1 MATVYRQNKERS
13 KRQYISTA
21 AFNTQFY
28 TYSVKQNPTTFQTYG
43 ELLANVVGAT
53 SVTCPAGRILRETGR
68 RLFPGAN
75 PNVPTL
81 MVAVFDNVS
90 QLYGFIDPNASMFAV
105 FNSDKPLELV
115 DGTDAGSAA
124 VHRGPSVYTFGNV
137 TAQGDVTATTGNISA
152 TAGSVIGGGPVYSST
167 QTDITFTN
175 SVATN
180 GNQILID
187 TTKGNTFSCT
197 YSPGSSTAL
206 TGAININT
214 TVAPPAGVTVTLF
227 FYTGANV
234 TNAGTYKFTG
244 SAVWS
249 DVATTLASSVGSA
262 TSITTTNI
270 AASKTYVLTFIS
282 NGANL
287 TLTTFNV
294 F

>member
-1 MATVYRQNKERS
+1 MATVYRQNKERT

-21 AFNTQFY
+21 AFNTNFY
-28 TYSVKQNPTTFQTYG
+28 TYNLTTNPTTFVTTG
-43 ELLANVVGAT
+43 SLDPVTGAT
-53 SVTCPAGRILRETGR
+53 SVNCPAGRILRETGR
-68 RLFPGAN
+68 RLFPGAH
-75 PNVPTL
+75 PQITTL
-81 MVAVFDNVS
+81 MVMVFDTES
-90 QLYGFIDPNASMFAV
+90 QLKGFIDPNASVFAV
-105 FNSDKPLELV
+105 FNSDKPCELV
-115 DGTDAGSAA
+115 DGTDTTLG

-137 TAQGDVTATTGNISA
+137 TAV
-152 TAGSVIGGGPVYSST
+152 GSVISGGPVYSST
-167 QTDITFTN
+167 QTDVTFTN

-214 TVAPPAGVTVTLF
+214 TVVPPAGVTVTLF

-244 SAVWS
+244 TAVWS
-249 DVATTLASSVGSA
+249 DVATTIASSVGSA
-262 TSITTTNI
+262 TAITTTNI